1 MIKERNVNKF
11 IKCGWPVK
19 HLFGKYYLIKKYSPL
34 TTGVRSERMIINIIL
49 PPVYGKT
56 NFKDLIDEY
65 EKYLAEDGEV

>member
-1 MIKERNVNKF
+1 
-11 IKCGWPVK
+11 
-19 HLFGKYYLIKKYSPL
+19 
-34 TTGVRSERMIINIIL
+34 MIINIIL